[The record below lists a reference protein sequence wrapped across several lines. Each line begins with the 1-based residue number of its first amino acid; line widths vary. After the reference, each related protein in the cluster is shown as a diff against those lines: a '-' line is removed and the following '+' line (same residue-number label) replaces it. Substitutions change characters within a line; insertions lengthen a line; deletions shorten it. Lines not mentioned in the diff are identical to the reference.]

1 MNNNGIIRDLIDEAL
16 EILQRMNI
24 KYNTPP
30 GQNTQALVQI
40 VQELNSYICNVHPR
54 IYKIQEY
61 AISHIVYNR
70 CINAYSFGDLRT
82 TIRILDTLYPHT
94 ERKIFISH
102 SSKDEKIIQQFRKD
116 ILLAGCSLHANN
128 IFCTL
133 DHSAIKTG
141 EDFRKEI
148 VRNMKECDFI
158 LLMISNNYKESEVC
172 LNEMGA
178 AWTLDNKTVL
188 PFVLPDCRFE
198 DMGFLYNVKQGAMIT
213 DKTKLDELY
222 RDICET
228 YDIEQDWIH
237 FNQISNEF
245 IEIVNKQKSAAAKG
259 TKAKET
265 SKEILDS
272 LSDFDNKRLLEW
284 AKSEGGECWIED
296 SMDGTFV
303 MLGKAVYDIS
313 GGREKAEWEDFIE
326 RMLELGFA
334 VYDRPNS
341 DGTPIYKLKKA
352 AYVYVDKLGK

>member
-1 MNNNGIIRDLIDEAL
+1 MMNNNGIIRDLIDEAL
-16 EILQRMNI
+16 EILQRI
-24 KYNTPP
+24 KIDYNSPLGP
-30 GQNTQALVQI
+30 NTSALVQ
-40 VQELNSYICNVHPR
+40 VVGELNPYIRLSHPR
-54 IYKIQEY
+54 IYDIQEY
-61 AISHIVYNR
+61 ALAHIVHNKR
-70 CINAYSFGDLRT
+70 INAYSFGDLRT

-94 ERKIFISH
+94 ARKIFISH

-116 ILLAGCSLHANN
+116 ILLAGCSLHPNN

-141 EDFRKEI
+141 KDFRKEI

-178 AWTLDNKTVL
+178 AWALDNKTVL

-198 DMGFLYNVKQGAMIT
+198 DMGFLYKVRQGAMIT

-245 IEIVNKQKSAAAKG
+245 IASVN
-259 TKAKET
+259 
-265 SKEILDS
+265 
-272 LSDFDNKRLLEW
+272 
-284 AKSEGGECWIED
+284 
-296 SMDGTFV
+296 
-303 MLGKAVYDIS
+303 
-313 GGREKAEWEDFIE
+313 
-326 RMLELGFA
+326 
-334 VYDRPNS
+334 
-341 DGTPIYKLKKA
+341 
-352 AYVYVDKLGK
+352 